1 MKKVLVAVLALSSIG
16 IFAQGRRSG
25 QSGIHANYGFIPS
38 HNSTGSGSMIKAG
51 YNRVIGNKGFLGKV
65 EGFYASYKVKYAN
78 TEVLP
83 YQKYG
88 LNAQIGYGYEG
99 LYPFLINAYGGA
111 FGGYEVVN
119 KGEKNINISDDL
131 KSFRYGISGT
141 IEAEFVVVRN
151 LSITIDYTQFY
162 DFKSKFSKSNG
173 TIFGGL
179 KYYIN

>member
-25 QSGIHANYGFIPS
+25 QSGIH
-38 HNSTGSGSMIKAG
+38 
-51 YNRVIGNKGFLGKV
+51 
-65 EGFYASYKVKYAN
+65 
-78 TEVLP
+78 
-83 YQKYG
+83 
-88 LNAQIGYGYEG
+88 AQIGYGYEG